1 MLGCMQSSTKY
12 LEFEFSIDFSDLAEP
27 TNCQDADAIAKR
39 LQDAIAP
46 AMPGGVEVLVVGIGA
61 VTIENDVAL
70 GTTQC
75 GGSLAGQSYQG
86 DYSTNVDYSQPSGVT
101 TAVTFRV
108 FKDCSDSCTSDQSVQ
123 SLYDTTFQSLE
134 GYVDSGSM
142 EQDILDSVNTSPAV
156 PQLQHITV
164 DEASMAPVGT
174 YKDPRLEGEGALI
187 EATSLTVE
195 GELSISNFDTSSFD
209 AAQEAEAMT
218 YFQAALETS
227 LEAGGLSYPVKVTD
241 IVDGKIIYEILI
253 TADSSSDAE
262 AAAASIETSLDT
274 VATRT
279 AIASNAETEATSAGS
294 SITGSFSS
302 VTIDS
307 NTETATTEIPV
318 AKVTVEG
325 QFLTSETN
333 FGAADEIYL
342 EEAILQVLLDEG
354 VISEGSKVEVT
365 GYAGGLITYDVIS
378 YTDAASNVQAH
389 ADRIASD
396 ITQSSTYTQI
406 ATVAQSLPGSSIPSL
421 LIFDSSHLSTAGLPH
436 SLGWWPQWGTGES
449 TNICENGGDIPSY
462 MAQNQGQYFSDSKQE
477 CCEKWFPYALKDCVG
492 PTSGGSTKEYI
503 VPNWIDFHCE
513 VKKEKDM
520 EAYELA
526 DTFES
531 AEDCCKKRFSFSYK
545 KCCQQAG
552 CAVSTETLYYPKDG
566 KCVDGVEGEME
577 SWEIAFAEDSVS
589 KCCESNFWW
598 NTKACETASRR

>member
-1 MLGCMQSSTKY
+1 VYGCMQSSTKY
-12 LEFEFSIDFSDLAEP
+12 LEFEFSINFNDLTEP

-46 AMPGGVEVLVVGIGA
+46 AMSDGVEVLVVGIGG

-75 GGSLAGQSYQG
+75 GGSLAGQGYQG
-86 DYSTNVDYSQPSGVT
+86 DYSTNVDYSQPSGDTTLVT
-101 TAVTFRV
+101 YRV

-164 DEASMAPVGT
+164 DEVSMAPVGT

-274 VATRT
+274 VATRN

-294 SITGSFSS
+294 SISGSFST

-307 NTETATTEIPV
+307 NTETAATEIPV

-333 FGAADEIYL
+333 FGSADETYL
-342 EEAILQVLLDEG
+342 EEAIYQVLLDKG

-389 ADRIASD
+389 AERIASD

-406 ATVAQSLPGSSIPSL
+406 ATVAQSLPGSSITSL
-421 LIFDSSHLSTAGLPH
+421 LIFDSSYLSTTGMPH
-436 SLGWWPQWGTGES
+436 SLGWWPQWDPDS
-449 TNICENGGDIPSY
+449 TNMCENGGDVPSF
-462 MAQNQGQYFSDSKQE
+462 MARNQGLYFSDSKRK
-477 CCEKWFPYALKDCVG
+477 CCEQWFPYALKDCVG
-492 PTSGGSTKEYI
+492 PTSGGSSKEYI
-503 VPNWIDFHCE
+503 VPNWIDLHCE
-513 VKKEKDM
+513 VKKERDM

-545 KCCQQAG
+545 A
-552 CAVSTETLYYPKDG
+552 AVSRL
-566 KCVDGVEGEME
+566 GVQFQQRHYT
-577 SWEIAFAEDSVS
+577 IRKTISVS
-589 KCCESNFWW
+589 LGLKAIW
-598 NTKACETASRR
+598 NNGK